1 METSNTN
8 NFDNTVS
15 SLLFL
20 VSDGRDCDRVAMY
33 KRILNTV
40 QDETV
45 LSFVTKLNELMELRI
60 YVQEELSKR
69 ITHYKETS
77 NGAD

>member
-8 NFDNTVS
+8 DSDSTVS
-15 SLLFL
+15 SLFFP
-20 VSDGRDCDRVAMY
+20 VGDGRDGDRVAMY

-40 QDETV
+40 QDETL
-45 LSFVTKLNELMELRI
+45 LSFVTKLNDLMELRI

-69 ITHYKETS
+69 ITQYKETS

>member
-1 METSNTN
+1 
-8 NFDNTVS
+8 
-15 SLLFL
+15 
-20 VSDGRDCDRVAMY
+20 MY

-40 QDETV
+40 QDETL
-45 LSFVTKLNELMELRI
+45 LSFVTKLNDLMELRI

-69 ITHYKETS
+69 ITQYKETS